1 MQSTEQTQSLYN
13 FPAAAPQGE
22 PAAQALP
29 APAKRGPGRPRIKVG
44 TKPTQRLTPMKTWMA
59 EEALRQKVSVACIRG
74 RLYRGGYDYL
84 TYRRVNKRV
93 VYVVEG

>member
-1 MQSTEQTQSLYN
+1 
-13 FPAAAPQGE
+13 
-22 PAAQALP
+22 
-29 APAKRGPGRPRIKVG
+29 
-44 TKPTQRLTPMKTWMA
+44 MKTWMA